1 MIKRGKFD
9 KIKQY
14 NKQIVSK
21 YYRINQFI
29 QAGEVRVVDETGK
42 QIGVMPIFNAVQK
55 ARELGLDLIEVS
67 ANAKPPVCKIMDFK
81 KFKYVEAKKER
92 EEKRGQKGGDIKE
105 IMLTPFIASND
116 VQTRIKKA
124 KKFLEDNNKVK
135 FRVKFRGAELGKKDF
150 GFRLIS
156 SISEALFGFGEKEF
170 EPKFMGRELFVI
182 FNPVKGKK

>member
-1 MIKRGKFD
+1 MG
-9 KIKQY
+9 
-14 NKQIVSK
+14 K
-21 YYRINQFI
+21 YYKINQFI
-29 QAGEVRVVDETGK
+29 QASEVRVVDETGK

-92 EEKRGQKGGDIKE
+92 EEKRGQKGGETKE

-124 KKFLEDNNKVK
+124 RKFLEDNNKVK
-135 FRVKFRGAELGKKDF
+135 FRVKFRGNELGKKDF

-156 SISEALFGFGEKEF
+156 GISEALSGFGEKES
-170 EPKFMGRELFVI
+170 EPKFQGRELFVI
-182 FNPVKGKK
+182 FIPVKGKKAQIETNKL

>member
-1 MIKRGKFD
+1 M
-9 KIKQY
+9 
-14 NKQIVSK
+14 SK

-92 EEKRGQKGGDIKE
+92 EEKRGQKGGETKE

-124 KKFLEDNNKVK
+124 KNFLEENNKVK
-135 FRVKFRGAELGKKDF
+135 FRVKFRGNELGKKDF
-150 GFRLIS
+150 GFRVIS
-156 SISEALFGFGEKEF
+156 TISEALSGIGEKES

-182 FNPVKGKK
+182 FNPVKGKKTMQVIS